1 MLLAQE
7 RILLDPSTLNAE
19 AEIVCQQKWSLL
31 AEAEEAFFYQ
41 RSRVTWLEV
50 GDHNTPYFH
59 RMASSR
65 RAINHIHFL
74 EDSNGTP
81 IHSQQLIQEHCV
93 EYFTNLLAPTVSQPM
108 FALEDITSL
117 LNFTCSDS
125 QRASLVAPFSSD
137 EIRSAFFNLP
147 RNKASGPDGFSPEFL
162 PLLGV

>member
-7 RILLDPSTLNAE
+7 RTLLDPSTLNAE

-50 GDHNTPYFH
+50 GDHNTPSFH

-65 RAINHIHFL
+65 QAINHIHFL

-81 IHSQQLIQEHCV
+81 IHSQ
-93 EYFTNLLAPTVSQPM
+93 
-108 FALEDITSL
+108 
-117 LNFTCSDS
+117 
-125 QRASLVAPFSSD
+125 
-137 EIRSAFFNLP
+137 
-147 RNKASGPDGFSPEFL
+147 
-162 PLLGV
+162 